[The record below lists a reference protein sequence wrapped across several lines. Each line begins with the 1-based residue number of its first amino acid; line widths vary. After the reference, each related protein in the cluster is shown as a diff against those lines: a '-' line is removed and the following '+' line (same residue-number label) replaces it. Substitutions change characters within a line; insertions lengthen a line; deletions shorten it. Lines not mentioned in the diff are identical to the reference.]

1 MHQPVRQRWA
11 PPLRFSLA
19 LGILITIGGALP
31 RAKNPQNNEP
41 PLTVRVKGLGAERTV
56 TMGAPFELKLDGKTH
71 LVTLE
76 LLPTRRLCVPDAC
89 FEYPSQFTFE
99 FDPSGGSKTW
109 TLSGN
114 DLTVIVQSNS
124 VSVSFEEFAQSLA
137 SNLAAVGDGTIEW
150 EQAPPLSVSGLNIA
164 GRRMIIPWG
173 KVEFRNNVYAL
184 LTRKKGKQARTFI
197 MLQEVCDH
205 DEETSQEVLDCLE
218 LLGESLSPND

>member
-1 MHQPVRQRWA
+1 M
-11 PPLRFSLA
+11 
-19 LGILITIGGALP
+19 
-31 RAKNPQNNEP
+31 
-41 PLTVRVKGLGAERTV
+41 TVRVKGLGAERTV

-99 FDPSGGSKTW
+99 FDPSGGSKIW

-114 DLTVIVQSNS
+114 DLKVIVQSNS

-137 SNLAAVGDGTIEW
+137 SNLAAAGDGTIEW

-205 DEETSQEVLDCLE
+205 DEETSQEVLDCLK
-218 LLGESLSPND
+218 LLGESLSPED